1 LDVRALRETLLTP
14 TSHWAALDFFDS
26 VDSTNLEALR
36 RPDPW
41 RVVLTDHQSA
51 GRGRLARQWE
61 APPCTSIAVSCVVP
75 IGDRGGADR
84 SELGWVPLLAGLAMS
99 TALSEVAGVRALL
112 KWPND
117 VLAGAADDEDERLRK
132 VCGVLCQSAGDEL
145 VVVGAG
151 VNVDQEREELPV
163 DTATSL
169 RLCGS
174 DAPREGIIE
183 RYLMNLRD
191 RTEAWRAGGPAME
204 GQRADYRSRCTTVG
218 RFVDLHQPGGAVV
231 RGTATGV
238 DDQGRLVVDEPR
250 GRRPYAAGVVVHVR
264 AAQPGQ

>member
-14 TSHWAALDFFDS
+14 AAPWAGVDFFDS

-75 IGDRGGADR
+75 TAGRDGAQ
-84 SELGWVPLLAGLAMS
+84 LGWLPLLAGLAMS
-99 TALSEVAGVRALL
+99 TALVEAAGVRALL
-112 KWPND
+112 KGPND
-117 VLAGAADDEDERLRK
+117 VLAGPAASADDERLLK
-132 VCGVLCQSAGDEL
+132 VCGVLCQSAGDQL

-151 VNVDQEREELPV
+151 VNVDQERAELPV

-174 DAPREGIIE
+174 DVRREHVIQ
-183 RYLMNLRD
+183 RYLAGLHD
-191 RTEAWRAGGPAME
+191 RMTAWLTGGRAMAD
-204 GQRADYRSRCTTVG
+204 QRADYRSRCTTIG
-218 RFVDLHQPGGAVV
+218 RVVDLHQPGGGVV

-238 DDQGRLVVDEPR
+238 DDQGRLVVEEPR
-250 GRRPYAAGVVVHVR
+250 GRRPYAAGDVVHVR
-264 AAQPGQ
+264 GTDAG